1 MVNIHHEK
9 STRAHLTIYLFGRP
23 EFWRDDALLPPL
35 ATHKTQS
42 LLAYLILHRQQ
53 PHLRDELAT
62 LFWGDR
68 DEAHARHS
76 LATALWRIRRL
87 LGEDYLLADAAA
99 VQFNPAG
106 AFWLDVAEFE
116 AHLGKSRNASD
127 KQCAAEAL
135 RQAVALYRDD
145 LLEGCYDDWCIE
157 ERYHLE
163 GLYLDALNRLINWH
177 AAQGD
182 AREVLT
188 YAQKY
193 LAHDPLAENIHL
205 ALMRALVALGD
216 PTGARRQWQNCCET
230 RQQELHLPPSSE
242 MLAQAEAILGAR
254 FMIPLPTEPRQA
266 RTPPRG
272 GSLERPPFV
281 GRTREMDALHARWE
295 QATQGHGGMVLIG
308 GVTGVGKTRLTEEF
322 AATVRWH
329 GGVVTRAHCYEP
341 ERMLPYQPLADL
353 LRDLTMQEE
362 RVILT
367 LPTWVRH
374 ELARLNPELG
384 GPAAQPQFSPDA
396 LQSERQDILFHAI
409 ATFIRHFALR
419 TPLLIVF
426 EDLHW
431 ATDSMLAALHYL
443 VRHTAALPVLSLGT
457 FRAEEISEAHTLA
470 TLAAQLARDGLAQR
484 LTLEPLP
491 VEALAELVRRTFKA
505 DADAEFVDHLYAHT
519 EGNPFFAIETLRS
532 LTETPMPEG
541 ALPVPGN
548 VHALIAARLEHLSP
562 PAHEWITGA
571 AVAGRAFDFD
581 LVCRAIGMDEDTAL
595 QAVDELLQ
603 RGFLREGRG
612 RIERDYEF
620 VHYLGQAV
628 TYTTLHHRRRQRL
641 HRLIGETME
650 HLYADPVT
658 LAGTLA
664 HHFDVGSVAEKA
676 LHYHG
681 LAAQQAAAVFAW
693 QEAERHQGRMLH
705 WLDRLDPDCSRADC
719 LRRRQQVLT
728 DRATA
733 RFLQARLAERDAD
746 LAALDALA
754 EVSGDAR
761 VRLQGLSQR
770 ARYLNLDAQ
779 YEQAITVAE
788 EGLLLADDVHDT
800 AARCYL
806 LTQIGFAHYFLGQ
819 PQPALAALESAL
831 AITPAADRE
840 TRRHITHTLGYVHFH
855 RGDYAR
861 SVAYLQAAYADH
873 QSFGD
878 YNGLA
883 WAGLDIG
890 AAYREMGQLTEAE
903 PYLTEHLRLAQRI
916 GARSAEA
923 YGLIQLG
930 SWELCRGNYV
940 TAVDLYQ
947 QALAAQQTLRTEHG
961 RVAAELGTGLAFYH
975 LGDTANALHWL
986 EQAVERARRIQH
998 RRRLMEAL
1006 IGLGLV
1012 KIAAGQPA
1020 AARADLTEAVA
1031 VARDSESQANL
1042 AAGLA
1047 ALTRAERRL
1056 GNLTAACAHAA
1067 EAVHMACEIAAPVYE
1082 LWGELELGLA
1092 WLAQN
1097 DVVAALAHSAR
1108 AVDLLSQNDESW
1120 ITTEQI
1126 RYARAR
1132 ILRAAGHAQE
1142 AEEQARL
1149 AAEIVAA
1156 KAEHIPDPQQRR
1168 IYIESPIHDP

>member
-1 MVNIHHEK
+1 MADIHPEK
-9 STRAHLTIYLFGRP
+9 STRPHLAIYLFGRP
-23 EFWRDDALLPPL
+23 EFRRDDVLLPPL
-35 ATHKTQS
+35 ATYKTQS

-53 PHLRDELAT
+53 SHSRDELAT

-87 LGEDYLLADAAA
+87 LGEDYLLADATV
-99 VQFNPAG
+99 VQFNPTSS
-106 AFWLDVAEFE
+106 FWLDVAEFQARLALSRE
-116 AHLGKSRNASD
+116 APDTPRAVD
-127 KQCAAEAL
+127 AL

-163 GLYLDALNRLINWH
+163 GLYLDALSRLVVWH
-177 AAQGD
+177 AVQGN
-182 AREVLT
+182 AREVLP

-193 LAHDPLAENIHL
+193 LSHDPLAENIHL
-205 ALMRALVALGD
+205 ALMRALVTLGD
-216 PTGARRQWQNCCET
+216 LTGARRQWQSCCET

-254 FMIPLPTEPRQA
+254 FMISLPTEPRQV

-295 QATQGHGGMVLIG
+295 QAIHGHGGVVLIG
-308 GVTGVGKTRLTEEF
+308 GAAGVGKTRLAEEF

-367 LPTWVRH
+367 LPAWARR
-374 ELARLNPELG
+374 ELARLTPELG
-384 GPAAQPQFSPDA
+384 GPAARPEFSPDA
-396 LQSERQDILFHAI
+396 LQPERQAILFHAV
-409 ATFIRHFALR
+409 ATFICNFSLH

-443 VRHTAALPVLSLGT
+443 VRQTATQRVLVLGA
-457 FRAEEISEAHTLA
+457 FRAEEIGETHALA
-470 TLAAQLARDGLAQR
+470 TMAAQLTHDGLAQQ
-484 LTLEPLP
+484 LMLETLSM
-491 VEALAELVRRTFKA
+491 EALAELVRRTFKA
-505 DADAEFVDHLYAHT
+505 DAGAEFVDHLYAHT
-519 EGNPFFAIETLRS
+519 EGNAFFTIETLRS
-532 LTETPMPEG
+532 LTETPLPEG
-541 ALPVPGN
+541 ALPVPDN
-548 VHALIAARLEHLSP
+548 VRALIAARLGHLSP
-562 PAHEWITGA
+562 RAYEWITGA

-628 TYTTLHHRRRQRL
+628 TYTAIHHRRRQRL

-650 HLYADPVT
+650 RLYADPTVV
-658 LAGTLA
+658 ASVLA
-664 HHFDVGSVAEKA
+664 HHFDVGGVAEKA
-676 LHYHG
+676 LHYHS
-681 LAAQQAAAVFAW
+681 LAAQQAVAVFAW

-705 WLDRLDPDCSRADC
+705 WLDQLDPGCSRADC

-733 RFLQARLAERDAD
+733 RFLQAHLAERDAD

-754 EVSGDAR
+754 ETSGDAR
-761 VRLQGLSQR
+761 VRLQALSQR

-779 YEQAITVAE
+779 YEQAIAVAE
-788 EGLLLADDVHDT
+788 EGLPLADDMHDT

-831 AITPAADRE
+831 AMTPATDRE

-903 PYLTEHLRLAQRI
+903 PYLTEHLHLAQRI

-930 SWELCRGNYV
+930 SWELCRGHYV
-940 TAVDLYQ
+940 AAVDLYQ
-947 QALAAQQTLRTEHG
+947 QALSAQQTLRTEHG

-986 EQAVERARRIQH
+986 DQAVERARRIQH

-1012 KIAAGQPA
+1012 KIAAGQPE
-1020 AARADLTEAVA
+1020 AARADLTETVA
-1031 VARDSESQANL
+1031 MARDSESQANL

-1047 ALTRAERRL
+1047 ALARAERRL
-1056 GNLTAACAHAA
+1056 GNLAAACAHAA
-1067 EAVHMACEIAAPVYE
+1067 QAVSMAREIAAPVYE

-1097 DVVAALAHSAR
+1097 DVAAALAHSAR
-1108 AVDLLSQNDESW
+1108 AVGLLSQNDESW

-1142 AEEQARL
+1142 AEAQEQL
-1149 AAEIVAA
+1149 AAAFVAA
-1156 KAEHIPDPQQRR
+1156 RAEHIPDSQQRR
-1168 IYIESPIHDP
+1168 TYLESPIHDP